1 MTKLAAPKGRIL
13 VSLRDKTSTMR
24 PDAAVLLDGF
34 DGQSKLLLRA
44 LMSGPS
50 GTRRGLTAFQRLRRA
65 NSGMSLGNFVETL
78 CRDRISCLEDG
89 TESIEIKP
97 LVCLFPTTFKQN
109 LLSFLYL
116 VQPSLPES
124 TILPL
129 LKCLV
134 QETGSSPWVT
144 ALVKQLEGRSKT
156 HHEQPM
162 CTNRCAQRLKELSKR
177 LVGSGEVTG
186 WAKCFSSPTTSSE
199 LKDMPEISEP
209 GSQRKRKGSFI
220 HLDSDSEETGQH
232 SKRRKTEDECADEG
246 ETVKTTVVPESV
258 PAVIPLSENTR
269 EALPEDIK
277 VSFLQIKELLQS
289 QDDVWDQNATD
300 LFKVLNDCDPRQV
313 EVLCTMLK
321 FPELP
326 EHILPKLCNSI
337 LSLSP
342 DLSYSTATSLIKHL
356 LLEKILALSEPASR
370 CMVMAATSL
379 CNRYPRSM
387 CHALIGPVLDDKNI
401 GSPQVELLNRL
412 IGGCL
417 ESHYKLLVLQLTFK
431 VEWSEAM
438 LSVIH
443 SLLDSEPFLNAEV
456 FTQFTEQLVTQSP
469 LFTKS
474 MKFAKMMLTALTKY
488 GNLVN
493 AAHKNSLSTCLM
505 SNETFLKKPLQA
517 ALKRITPT

>member
-1 MTKLAAPKGRIL
+1 M
-13 VSLRDKTSTMR
+13 SQRDNTSTMR

-44 LMSGPS
+44 LMSGTS
-50 GTRRGLTAFQRLRRA
+50 GSCRALSAFQRLRRA
-65 NSGMSLGNFVETL
+65 NPSMSLGNFVETL
-78 CRDRISCLEDG
+78 CQDRMNCLEDG
-89 TESIEIKP
+89 TEPPEIKP

-144 ALVKQLEGRSKT
+144 VLVKHLEGRSGT
-156 HHEQPM
+156 HHEQPIH
-162 CTNRCAQRLKELSKR
+162 TNTCAQRLNELSKR
-177 LVGSGEVTG
+177 LVGSGEVRG
-186 WAKCFSSPTTSSE
+186 WAKCFRSPTASRE

-209 GSQRKRKGSFI
+209 GTQRKRKGSFI

-232 SKRRKTEDECADEG
+232 NKRRKTEDECADKG
-246 ETVKTTVVPESV
+246 ETVETTVIPEIV
-258 PAVIPLSENTR
+258 PAVIPPSENTC
-269 EALPEDIK
+269 EALPESMK
-277 VSFLQIKELLQS
+277 VSYLQIKELLQS
-289 QDDVWDQNATD
+289 QEDVWDQNATD

-337 LSLSP
+337 LLLSP

-370 CMVMAATSL
+370 CLVMAATSL
-379 CNRYPRSM
+379 CNRYPRST

-417 ESHYKLLVLQLTFK
+417 ESPYKLLVLQLTFK
-431 VEWSEAM
+431 VEWSEAV
-438 LSVIH
+438 LSIIH
-443 SLLDSEPFLNAEV
+443 SLLDSEPFLNADI
-456 FTQFTEQLVTQSP
+456 FTQFTEQLVTQGPS
-469 LFTKS
+469 LTKS

-488 GNLVN
+488 GSLVN
-493 AAHKNSLSTCLM
+493 AAHKHSLSTCLM

-517 ALKRITPT
+517 ALKRISPT